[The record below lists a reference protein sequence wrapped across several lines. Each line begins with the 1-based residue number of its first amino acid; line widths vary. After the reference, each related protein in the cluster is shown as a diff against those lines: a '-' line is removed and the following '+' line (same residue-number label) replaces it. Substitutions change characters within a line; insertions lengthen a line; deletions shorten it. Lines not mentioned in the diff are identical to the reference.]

1 MVLNKTYFKKV
12 SFYLLGAL
20 YIMAGINHFWHPD
33 FYLPLI
39 PDYLPFHEAIN
50 RISGIAELF
59 LGMLVFIPATRRFA
73 CYGIIGLLIFFIP
86 SHIYFI
92 QIGGC
97 VSEDSCAPVWFG
109 WVRLFL
115 IHPLLIYW
123 AYSCRNF

>member
-1 MVLNKTYFKKV
+1 MATNYFKKI
-12 SFYLLGAL
+12 SFYLLGGL

-39 PDYLPFHEAIN
+39 PDYLPFHESIN
-50 RISGIAELF
+50 RAGGIVELL
-59 LGMLVFIPATRRFA
+59 LGILVFISTTRRLA
-73 CYGIIGLLIFFIP
+73 CYGIIVLLIFFIP

-97 VSEDSCAPVWFG
+97 VSKDSCAPVWFG
-109 WVRLFL
+109 WIRLLL

-123 AYSCRNF
+123 AYSCRKS